1 MKLMTF
7 IFLIQLVSSKNIDLK
22 GKPVKQSG
30 ANKIL
35 FKGVF
40 HKAEFAID
48 GDETD
53 GGEWD
58 FFIIFSPSF

>member
-53 GGEWD
+53 GGE
-58 FFIIFSPSF
+58 

>member
-7 IFLIQLVSSKNIDLK
+7 IFLIQLVSSENIDLK

-30 ANKIL
+30 ENKIR
-35 FKGVF
+35 FKGVL
-40 HKAEFAID
+40 HKAELAID

-53 GGEWD
+53 GGELV
-58 FFIIFSPSF
+58 SFLRSFLL